1 MAADKR
7 ELRTDFVSRDVNTT
21 RTLREVGD
29 AADKAADQ
37 IDELGDQSQQA
48 SEKVDDLG
56 DDAAQTAVL
65 LKALEAQAKQTKD
78 SIRALAM
85 EAAQSGDLA
94 GGMKDINR
102 QKRDLRRLD
111 EIKNI
116 IEDSGDDSAQGF
128 FTRFAGRLSALMAAT
143 PMSNLVAP
151 IAIGAAPAIAS
162 AVAGAVTLGIAS
174 GAVGAGIMIAAKDPE
189 VAGAAKAVGAQI
201 GDALGEDIGSA
212 FKPEVRAALSYAQT
226 EFRSL
231 RPELRGL
238 GRDAAEMVEPF
249 TKGVVSGGKIL
260 VGSLR
265 DAVADAEPLAELA
278 GEHIPAMATALG
290 GVIEDLAS
298 ASESSA
304 DTLDSVLTFL
314 EGSLMV
320 TGEVL
325 KGLAMVQQVFGGLG
339 QIFGDVM
346 GGGEAQETT
355 TWADSLGSLAHKL
368 DEAGGAAK
376 KTKGEVR
383 DLASQIAAMDETMRS
398 VHDANISAA
407 EATLAYK
414 DSLLQAKEAADGSRK
429 VSADEETALLSLAKA
444 SNDTTAALERQGA
457 STAELAERTSSARKN
472 FVAVAMQMGYTEQQA
487 EELADSYLDV
497 PGAVNTKAN
506 FNKQQ
511 AERDLATFNAKA
523 DHAARDRTMT
533 IGVYWTSK
541 GDLKVPGGTLTKSQG
556 GMILGPGPKGVDSV
570 PMIGAPGEFVVRASE
585 VDKPGVLPFLEALN
599 SGQWRPGGSTAAA
612 RSTSMPGT
620 AATGPDLYALADL
633 MERAFGRALA
643 ATPVVQMPNAGYQA
657 DLYQRGG

>member
-7 ELRTDFVSRDVNTT
+7 ELRTDFVSRDVNTAK
-21 RTLREVGD
+21 TLRDLGD
-29 AADKAADQ
+29 AADKTADQ
-37 IDELGDQSQQA
+37 IDDLGDQSQQA
-48 SEKVDDLG
+48 GDKVDDLG
-56 DDAAQTAVL
+56 DNAAQAAAL
-65 LKALEAQAKQTKD
+65 LATLDAQAKQTKD
-78 SIRALAM
+78 SIRALAIA
-85 EAAQSGDLA
+85 AAQSGDLS

-102 QKRDLRRLD
+102 QKRELRRLD
-111 EIKNI
+111 EITSI

-143 PMSNLVAP
+143 PMSTLVAP
-151 IAIGAAPAIAS
+151 VAIGAAPAIAS
-162 AVAGAVTLGIAS
+162 AIAGAVTLGIAS

-201 GDALGEDIGSA
+201 GDALGEDIGAA
-212 FKPEVRAALSYAQT
+212 FKPEVRAALSFAQT

-238 GRDAAEMVEPF
+238 GRDAAQMVEPF

-278 GEHIPAMATALG
+278 GEHIPAMASALG

-325 KGLAMVQQVFGGLG
+325 KGLAMFQQVFGGIG
-339 QIFGDVM
+339 QAWGTIMGDD
-346 GGGEAQETT
+346 EDEKTT
-355 TWADSLGSLAHKL
+355 AWADSLGSLAHKL
-368 DEAGGAAK
+368 DEAGGAAS

-383 DLASQIAAMDETMRS
+383 DLASQIKAMDEIMRS

-407 EATLAYK
+407 EATIAYK

-429 VSADEETALLSLAKA
+429 VSADEETALLNLAKA

-457 STAELAERTSSARKN
+457 STADLAASTSSARKS
-472 FVAVAMQMGYTEQQA
+472 FVAVAMQMGFTEEQA
-487 EELADSYLDV
+487 EALADSYLDV
-497 PGAVNTKAN
+497 PGLVKTDVNLNKA
-506 FNKQQ
+506 Q
-511 AERDLATFNAKA
+511 AEKDLATFNAKA
-523 DHAARDRTMT
+523 DRATRDRTMT
-533 IGVYWTSK
+533 IGVYWTSS

-556 GMILGPGPKGVDSV
+556 GMLLGPGPKGVDSI
-570 PMIGAPGEFVVRASE
+570 PLIGAPGEFIVRASA
-585 VDKPGVLPFLEALN
+585 VDKPGVLPLLEAIN
-599 SGQWRPGGSTAAA
+599 SGQWRPGAASTGTT
-612 RSTSMPGT
+612 STPGT
-620 AATGPDLYALADL
+620 AVAAGPDLHALADML
-633 MERAFGRALA
+633 ERALGRALTS
-643 ATPVVQMPNAGYQA
+643 TPVVRIGNPGYQS
-657 DLYQRGG
+657 DLLLRGG

>member
-1 MAADKR
+1 MAGDKR
-7 ELRTDFVSRDVNTT
+7 ELRTDFVSRDVNTAK
-21 RTLREVGD
+21 TLREVGD

-37 IDELGDQSQQA
+37 VDELGDQSQQA

-65 LKALEAQAKQTKD
+65 LKALEAQAKQTKE
-78 SIRALAM
+78 SIRALAI

-128 FTRFAGRLSALMAAT
+128 FTRFSGRLGALMAAT
-143 PMSNLVAP
+143 PMSSLVAP
-151 IAIGAAPAIAS
+151 VAIGAAPAIAS

-212 FKPEVRAALSYAQT
+212 FKPEVRAALSFAQT

-249 TKGVVSGGKIL
+249 TRGIVGGGKIL

-320 TGEVL
+320 TGKVL
-325 KGLAMVQQVFGGLG
+325 QGLAMFQQVFGGLG
-339 QIFGDVM
+339 QAWGTIMGDD
-346 GGGEAQETT
+346 EDEKTT
-355 TWADSLGSLAHKL
+355 AWADSLGSLAHKL

-383 DLASQIAAMDETMRS
+383 DLASQIEAMDEVMRN

-407 EATLAYK
+407 EANIAYR
-414 DSLLQAKEAADGSRK
+414 DSLLAAKEAVDGSRK
-429 VSADEETALLSLAKA
+429 VTADEETALLNLAKA
-444 SNDTTAALERQGA
+444 SNDTTAALEAQGA
-457 STAELAERTSSARKN
+457 STAELADRTSSARKS
-472 FVAVAMQMGYTEQQA
+472 FIAVAMQMGFTEEQA
-487 EELADSYLDV
+487 EALADSYLDV
-497 PGAVNTKAN
+497 PGRIKTDVNL
-506 FNKQQ
+506 NKQQ

-523 DHAARDRTMT
+523 DRATRDRTMT

-556 GMILGPGPKGVDSV
+556 GMILGPGPKGVDSI

-585 VDKPGVLPFLEALN
+585 VDKPGVLPLLEAIT
-599 SGQWRPGGSTAAA
+599 SGQWRPGAGGPATATAAPA
-612 RSTSMPGT
+612 AMT
-620 AATGPDLYALADL
+620 AGPDLYALADM

-643 ATPVVQMPNAGYQA
+643 STPVVQMPNAGYQA